1 MKVTKSKCEEWRR
14 KVRETD
20 ATLTSITDDSD
31 YVQATIHS
39 HLSGK
44 CTHEIDTEPLTRY
57 ERSSRTKITP
67 EQCASIKKKMREE
80 NSIELVELSDKFG
93 MSSSGI
99 IHHLRGECGCSN
111 DVKPVERKFEY
122 TRVDK
127 DLCETIRDL
136 YKDIGIMSEVA
147 RKTGKDNKTVRYHIK
162 GKCSHADE
170 DLDDNPDF
178 RISKS
183 MCDEFR
189 EKFIN
194 GSSAL
199 EIASEYSVEKKTV
212 QRHVKANCQCHDGPV
227 LLRVRG
233 SDVVENMDT
242 ILTKGECLK
251 AREMYWEEYEDPGTI
266 SDFLG
271 FEARSIMHHVTE
283 ECDHEFGDD
292 IKYVFV

>member
-1 MKVTKSKCEEWRR
+1 
-14 KVRETD
+14 VRETD
-20 ATLTSITDDSD
+20 ATLTGITDDSD
-31 YVQATIHS
+31 YVQSTIS
-39 HLSGK
+39 EHLSGK
-44 CTHEIDTEPLTRY
+44 CTHNVDTEPLTRY
-57 ERSSRTKITP
+57 EISSRTKITP

-80 NSIELVELSDKFG
+80 NSIGLPELSDKFG

-111 DVKPVERKFEY
+111 GVKPVERKFEY

-170 DLDDNPDF
+170 DLDDNPDY
-178 RISKS
+178 RISES
-183 MCDEFR
+183 MCSEIR
-189 EKFIN
+189 EEFIN
-194 GSSAL
+194 GSSTS
-199 EIASEYSVEKKTV
+199 EITSEYSVDRKTV
-212 QRHVKANCQCHDGPV
+212 KRHIKAKCQCCDGPV

-233 SDVVENMDT
+233 SDVVENLNT
-242 ILTKGECLK
+242 VLTKGECLK
-251 AREMYWEEYEDPGTI
+251 AREMYWEEHKDPGTI
-266 SDFLG
+266 SDSLG
-271 FEARSIMHHVTE
+271 FEVRSIMRHVTE
-283 ECDHEFGDD
+283 ECNHEFGDD